1 MSKSRQVSVARYV
14 KNHYD
19 RIGVLLKS
27 PGGDALKAVAQ
38 KRGQSVNAYII
49 QSIRERMK
57 RDGGDYGAVQMPGDD
72 GQ

>member
-1 MSKSRQVSVARYV
+1 MGKSRQVAVAKYV
-14 KNHYD
+14 KKHYD

-27 PGGDALKAVAQ
+27 PGGGALKEVAK

-49 QSIRERMK
+49 QSVRERMR
-57 RDGGDYGAVQMPGDD
+57 RDGDDYGAIPMPGDD